1 MSRPLLKLSAVTR
14 RFPAGDKDV
23 VVLNNVNL
31 SIHAG
36 EIVAIVGASGSGKS
50 TLMNILGCLDHPSE
64 GTYTVGGRDTHMLD
78 SDELAQ
84 LRREHFG
91 FVFQRYHLL
100 PHVDAVANL
109 EMPAIYAG
117 TPRAERHARARELLA
132 RLGLADRAHH
142 RPGQLSGGQQQ
153 RVSIARALMNGGH
166 VILADEPTGA
176 LDTKSGQDVI
186 RILHELNAL
195 GHTIVIVT
203 HDKAVARH
211 ARRII
216 EISDG
221 EIVADR
227 PNRHYAE
234 ALAEALAEA
243 GAGVGTAEALAEAG
257 DGTAEAV
264 AKTGVGT
271 AEARGVAAGAL
282 SARDRH
288 DTPPPAAADS
298 DPRADPAPRTRR
310 FAAGSGRFAEAC
322 RMAWI
327 ALVSH
332 RLRTLLTML
341 GIIIG
346 ITSVVSIVAIGEG
359 AKRYMLDEI
368 GSIGTNTIN
377 IYPGTDW
384 GDSRADAIQTLVP
397 ADVAALAEQPY
408 VDSATPE
415 TSRTLLLRYRNVDVN
430 ALVSGVGDRF
440 FQARG
445 MRFALGVAFD
455 EDAVRRQVQVAVID
469 QNTRRKLFGATRN
482 PIGEVILVDNVPCV
496 VIGVTADKKSAF
508 GSVKSLNVWVPYTTA
523 SGRLFGQR
531 YLDSITVRVRDGQ
544 PSAAAEKSLETLMKQ
559 RHGRKDF
566 FTYNM
571 DSVVKTVEKTGQS
584 LTLLLSLI
592 AVISLVVGGIGVMNI
607 MLVSVTER
615 TREIGIRMAV
625 GARQSDILQ
634 QFLVEAVLVCLLGGT
649 IGIALSFGLGVLF
662 SMFVAQWKMVF
673 SAGAIVTAFVCSTL
687 TGVIFGFMPARN
699 ASRLDPIDALAR
711 D

>member
-1 MSRPLLKLSAVTR
+1 MTGPLLQLTRVTR
-14 RFPAGDKDV
+14 RFPAGEKDV
-23 VVLNNVNL
+23 VVLDDVSL
-31 SIHAG
+31 SIDAG

-50 TLMNILGCLDHPSE
+50 TLMNILGCLDHPSS
-64 GTYTVGGRDTHMLD
+64 GSYTVGGRETSELE
-78 SDELAQ
+78 SDELAR

-91 FVFQRYHLL
+91 FIFQRYHLL
-100 PHVDAVANL
+100 PHLCAAENV
-109 EMPAIYAG
+109 EMPAVYAG
-117 TPRAERHARARELLA
+117 SAQAQRRERALALLA
-132 RLGLADRAHH
+132 RLGLSDRASH
-142 RPGQLSGGQQQ
+142 RPSQLSGGQQQ
-153 RVSIARALMNGGH
+153 RVSIARALMNGGE

-176 LDTKSGQDVI
+176 LDSKSGRDVI
-186 RILHELNAL
+186 RVLRELNAL
-195 GHTIVIVT
+195 GHTVIIVT
-203 HDKAVARH
+203 HDEQVAAH

-221 EIVADR
+221 RIVGDRLNPHADAADAAPDASGGAQPR
-227 PNRHYAE
+227 RARR
-234 ALAEALAEA
+234 LS
-243 GAGVGTAEALAEAG
+243 AGV
-257 DGTAEAV
+257 
-264 AKTGVGT
+264 
-271 AEARGVAAGAL
+271 
-282 SARDRH
+282 
-288 DTPPPAAADS
+288 
-298 DPRADPAPRTRR
+298 
-310 FAAGSGRFAEAC
+310 GRFAEAF

-377 IYPGTDW
+377 VYPGDDW
-384 GDSRADAIQTLVP
+384 GDSRADAIQTLVA
-397 ADVAALAEQPY
+397 ADAAALADQIY
-408 VDSATPE
+408 IDSATPE
-415 TSRTLLLRYRNVDVN
+415 TSRSLLLRYRNVDVN
-430 ALVSGVGDRF
+430 ALVSGVGERF
-440 FQARG
+440 FQVRG
-445 MRFALGVAFD
+445 MKLAQGIAFGAD
-455 EDAVRRQVQVAVID
+455 EVRRQAQVAVID
-469 QNTRRKLFGATRN
+469 ENTRRKLFGAN
-482 PIGEVILVDNVPCV
+482 PNPLGEVILIDNLPCV
-496 VIGVTADKKSAF
+496 VIGVTASKKSAF
-508 GSVKSLNVWVPYTTA
+508 GDMKNLNVWVPYTTA

-531 YLDSITVRVRDGQ
+531 HLDSITVRVRDGQ
-544 PSAAAEKSLETLMKQ
+544 PSDAAERSLTKLMLQ

-625 GARQSDILQ
+625 GARQTDIMQ
-634 QFLVEAVLVCLLGGT
+634 QFLVEAVTVCLMGSA
-649 IGIALSFGLGVLF
+649 IGIVLSFGMSFVFSLF
-662 SMFVAQWKMVF
+662 VDQWKMVF
-673 SAGAIVTAFVCSTL
+673 SAASIASAFLCSTL
-687 TGVIFGFMPARN
+687 IGVVFGFMPARN